1 MRMTNKAGLITGA
14 ASGLGYESAKLLA
27 AEGAAVLLCDID
39 VAGGEAAAQEIRN
52 AGGTAQFQ
60 QCDVSKEA
68 DIIAAIAKV
77 RSEWGGFDFIHNNAG
92 IQVEKSI
99 LDTSNEEWD
108 AINTVNLKA
117 VFWGCKHAVT
127 AMRETGGGSIVNTAS
142 ALSLVGDPFLP
153 AYTATKHGV
162 LGLTRAVGAA
172 YAIDGIRCNC
182 VCPGDM
188 ETPMIIKYW
197 EATGNPEQAKIDMGA
212 AYPAK
217 KIGHPREVAQM
228 ILFLA
233 SDESSYVNATYMV
246 VDGGL
251 LSKCY

>member
-1 MRMTNKAGLITGA
+1 MRMNNKAGLITGA

-39 VAGGEAAAQEIRN
+39 VAGGERAAQEIRD
-52 AGGTAQFQ
+52 AGGTALFQ

-68 DIIAAIAKV
+68 EIIAAIAKV
-77 RSEWGGFDFIHNNAG
+77 RSEWDGFDFIHNNAG

-228 ILFLA
+228 ILFLV
-233 SDESSYVNATYMV
+233 SDDSSYVNASYMV

>member
-1 MRMTNKAGLITGA
+1 MRAQGKMGLITGA

-27 AEGAAVLLCDID
+27 AEGAQVLLVD
-39 VAGGEAAAQEIRN
+39 VDADGGERAAAEIRAAGGDAAFRRV
-52 AGGTAQFQ
+52 
-60 QCDVSKEA
+60 DVTVEQ
-68 DIIAAIAKV
+68 DIIDAIAEV
-77 RSEWGGFDFIHNNAG
+77 RERWGGFNFMHNNAG
-92 IQVEKSI
+92 TQLEVPLHE
-99 LDTSNEEWD
+99 TTNEGWD
-108 AINTVNLKA
+108 RINDVNLKA
-117 VFWGCKHAVT
+117 VFWGLKHGVL

-162 LGLTRAVGAA
+162 LGLTRAAGAA
-172 YAIDGIRCNC
+172 YAMDGIRVNC

-228 ILFLA
+228 ILFLV
-233 SDESSYVNATYMV
+233 SDESSYVNASYMV

>member
-1 MRMTNKAGLITGA
+1 MRVEGKMGLVTGA
-14 ASGLGYESAKLLA
+14 ASGLGYETAKLLA
-27 AEGAAVLLCDID
+27 AEGAKVLLVDID
-39 VAGGEAAAQEIRN
+39 VEGGEKAAEEIRGAGGDAVFRKV
-52 AGGTAQFQ
+52 
-60 QCDVSKEA
+60 DVTVEQ
-68 DIIAAIAKV
+68 DIIDGIADV
-77 RSEWGGFDFIHNNAG
+77 RSRWGGFNYMHNNAG
-92 IQVEKSI
+92 TQLEVPLHE
-99 LDTSNEEWD
+99 TTNEGWD
-108 AINTVNLKA
+108 HINNVNLKA
-117 VFWGCKHAVT
+117 VFWGMKHAVL
-127 AMRETGGGSIVNTAS
+127 AMKDTGGGSIVNTAS

-162 LGLTRAVGAA
+162 LGLTRAAGAA
-172 YAIDGIRCNC
+172 YALDGIRVNC

-197 EATGNPEQAKIDMGA
+197 EATGDPEQARIDMGA

-228 ILFLA
+228 IVFLI
-233 SDESSYVNATYMV
+233 SDDSSYVNASAMV

>member
-1 MRMTNKAGLITGA
+1 MRMDNKVGLVTGA

-27 AEGAAVLLCDID
+27 SEGAAVLICDID
-39 VAGGEAAAQEIRN
+39 TANGEAAAEEIRN
-52 AGGTAQFQ
+52 AGGTALFQ
-60 QCDVSKEA
+60 HCDVSKEA
-68 DIIAAIAKV
+68 EIIAAIAKV
-77 RSEWGGFDFIHNNAG
+77 RSEWDGFDFMHNNAG

-99 LDTSNEEWD
+99 LDTTNEEWD

-117 VFWGCKHAVT
+117 VFWGCKHAVV

-197 EATGNPEQAKIDMGA
+197 EATGDPEQARIDMGA

-233 SDESSYVNATYMV
+233 SDESSYVNASYMV

>member
-1 MRMTNKAGLITGA
+1 
-14 ASGLGYESAKLLA
+14 
-27 AEGAAVLLCDID
+27 
-39 VAGGEAAAQEIRN
+39 
-52 AGGTAQFQ
+52 
-60 QCDVSKEA
+60 
-68 DIIAAIAKV
+68 
-77 RSEWGGFDFIHNNAG
+77 
-92 IQVEKSI
+92 
-99 LDTSNEEWD
+99 
-108 AINTVNLKA
+108 
-117 VFWGCKHAVT
+117 
-127 AMRETGGGSIVNTAS
+127 
-142 ALSLVGDPFLP
+142 VGDPFLP

-228 ILFLA
+228 VLFLA

>member
-1 MRMTNKAGLITGA
+1 MRM
-14 ASGLGYESAKLLA
+14 GYESAKLLA

-39 VAGGEAAAQEIRN
+39 VTGGERAAAEIRD
-52 AGGTAQFQ
+52 AGGTALYQ

-117 VFWGCKHAVT
+117 VFWGCKHAVI
-127 AMRETGGGSIVNTAS
+127 AMKETGGGSIVNTAS

-197 EATGNPEQAKIDMGA
+197 EATGDPEQAKIDMGA

-233 SDESSYVNATYMV
+233 SDESSYVNASYMV

>member
-1 MRMTNKAGLITGA
+1 MRMKNKVGLVTGA
-14 ASGLGYESAKLLA
+14 ASGLGYESAKLMA
-27 AEGAAVLLCDID
+27 EEGAAVLLCDID
-39 VAGGEAAAQEIRN
+39 TEMGERAAQEIRDV
-52 AGGTAQFQ
+52 GGSALFER
-60 QCDVSKEA
+60 CDVSKE
-68 DIIAAIAKV
+68 DNIIAAIARV

-99 LDTSNEEWD
+99 LDTTNEDWD

-117 VFWGCKHAVT
+117 VFWGSKHAVM

-172 YAIDGIRCNC
+172 YVIDGIRCNC

-197 EATGNPEQAKIDMGA
+197 EATGDPEQAKIDMGA

-228 ILFLA
+228 VLFLA
-233 SDESSYVNATYMV
+233 SDDSSYVNASYMV

>member
-1 MRMTNKAGLITGA
+1 MRMSNKAGLITGA

-39 VAGGEAAAQEIRN
+39 VTGGERAAAEIRD
-52 AGGTAQFQ
+52 AGGTALYQ

-117 VFWGCKHAVT
+117 VFWGCKHAVI
-127 AMRETGGGSIVNTAS
+127 AMKETGGGSIVNTAS

-197 EATGNPEQAKIDMGA
+197 EATGDPEQAKIDMGA

-233 SDESSYVNATYMV
+233 SDESSYVNASYMV

>member
-1 MRMTNKAGLITGA
+1 MRAQGKIGLITGA
-14 ASGLGYESAKLLA
+14 ASGLGYETAKLLA
-27 AEGAAVLLCDID
+27 SEGAKVLLADID
-39 VAGGEAAAQEIRN
+39 IEGGEKAAAEIRAAGGDAI
-52 AGGTAQFQ
+52 FQ
-60 QCDVSKEA
+60 KVDVSIEQ
-68 DIIAAIAKV
+68 DIINAIKEV
-77 RSEWGGFDFIHNNAG
+77 RSRWGGFNFMHNNAG
-92 IQVEKSI
+92 TQLEVPLHE
-99 LDTSNEEWD
+99 TTNEGWD
-108 AINTVNLKA
+108 KINNINLKA
-117 VFWGCKHAVT
+117 VFWGIKHGVI
-127 AMRETGGGSIVNTAS
+127 AMKETGGGSIVNTAS

-162 LGLTRAVGAA
+162 LGLTRAAGAA
-172 YAIDGIRCNC
+172 YALDGIRVNC

-197 EATGNPEQAKIDMGA
+197 EATGDPEQAKINMGA

-228 ILFLA
+228 VLFLV
-233 SDESSYVNATYMV
+233 SDDSSYVNASAMV

>member
-1 MRMTNKAGLITGA
+1 MRAQGKIGLITGA
-14 ASGLGYESAKLLA
+14 ASGLGYETAKLLA
-27 AEGAAVLLCDID
+27 SEGAKVLLADID
-39 VAGGEAAAQEIRN
+39 IEGGEKAAAEIRAAGGDAI
-52 AGGTAQFQ
+52 FQ
-60 QCDVSKEA
+60 KVDVSIEQ
-68 DIIAAIAKV
+68 DIINAIK
-77 RSEWGGFDFIHNNAG
+77 INN
-92 IQVEKSI
+92 I
-99 LDTSNEEWD
+99 
-108 AINTVNLKA
+108 NLKA
-117 VFWGCKHAVT
+117 VFWGIKHGVI
-127 AMRETGGGSIVNTAS
+127 AMKETGGGSIVNTAS

-162 LGLTRAVGAA
+162 LGLTRAAGAA
-172 YAIDGIRCNC
+172 YALDGIRVNC

-197 EATGNPEQAKIDMGA
+197 EATGDPEQAKINMGA

-228 ILFLA
+228 VLFLV
-233 SDESSYVNATYMV
+233 SDDSSYVNASAMV